1 MRVKHLTIQHKLSY
15 QVGSL
20 SHLYSDFQ
28 ASCNGKPKSVE
39 RQGPSY
45 TNVFS
50 LCSHCCL
57 YSHDGG

>member
-1 MRVKHLTIQHKLSY
+1 MVSSNR
-15 QVGSL
+15 
-20 SHLYSDFQ
+20 SDVCVAEQLLAMMKQ
-28 ASCNGKPKSVE
+28 AAPSC
-39 RQGPSY
+39 